1 MENVRISWKHDE
13 YTPESQVG
21 VKVVNNK
28 LSKSVSTV
36 LRNRTT
42 CFIKNSDGDVLYTGV
57 VKQYFKDKPNRKT
70 ALKESFKKAVS
81 QIPTKAHRAAL
92 WEQFKNNSPKCVN
105 C

>member
-1 MENVRISWKHDE
+1 MENVRISWLHQE
-13 YTPESQVG
+13 YTPESQIG

-28 LSKSVSTV
+28 LSKSSDVV

-42 CFIKNSDGDVLYTGV
+42 CFIKNENGEVLFEGTVG
-57 VKQYFKDKPNRKT
+57 QYYKDKPNRKV

-81 QIPTKAHRAAL
+81 QIPSKAHRKDL
-92 WEQFKNNSPKCVN
+92 WEQFKEKSPKCVN